1 MHENAEQ
8 LTLEWIPGTF
18 AVTRYPE
25 DAVIPPWALDSHALM
40 TVTRTR
46 DALSIIA
53 PEKEVPFNVKSERGF
68 VALRI
73 RERLDFNLFGIVAKL
88 TRALADAEIPILA
101 VSTYDTDI
109 LLFRK
114 EHRVKAIEA
123 LAKVA
128 DVSRLVKKSA

>member
-1 MHENAEQ
+1 MHEQTEP
-8 LTLEWIPGTF
+8 LTLEWIPGTY
-18 AVTRYPE
+18 AITRYPD
-25 DAVIPPWALDSHALM
+25 DADIPPWALDSHALM

-68 VALRI
+68 LAVRI

-109 LLFRK
+109 ILFRK
-114 EHRVKAIEA
+114 DHKSKAVAA
-123 LAKVA
+123 LGTVA
-128 DVSRLVKKSA
+128 DISRLK